1 MLAACDAHTSLP
13 QYLQCQPSDLRA
25 CHCTGSSSVQSL
37 LGTQLLHWALSE
49 DEEIYPNKLESSLK
63 RQSHKKAEEPM
74 IPVAKNKMVY
84 IHFHVDVSKLVGL
97 AVLCST
103 NGFNLV
109 WWLQQTQVCLPE
121 SIACSSVR
129 SVQRCYEER

>member
-1 MLAACDAHTSLP
+1 
-13 QYLQCQPSDLRA
+13 
-25 CHCTGSSSVQSL
+25 
-37 LGTQLLHWALSE
+37 
-49 DEEIYPNKLESSLK
+49 
-63 RQSHKKAEEPM
+63 M

-84 IHFHVDVSKLVGL
+84 IHFHVDVSKLGGL
-97 AVLCST
+97 AVLCSA

-129 SVQRCYEER
+129 SVQRCYEMKNSPGQPDQLSPLHGSRGRQSDDFH